1 MVRRDP
7 WAELG
12 RLQEQLHE
20 LLDQVAGGRAGIGSG
35 TDWRPAV
42 DLAETDEAFLVY
54 VELPGVPREEI
65 ELEAEERW
73 LEISGR
79 RPPEPSGDQGFLRLE
94 SNQGSFCRRLELPR
108 PCDPEGIEARL
119 RRGLLEITVPKAPS
133 ARSTRVPVHAQET
146 GDEPAGGEV
155 DR

>member
-7 WAELG
+7 WAELA

-20 LLDQVAGGRAGIGSG
+20 LLDQVTGGPRGIGSG
-35 TDWRPAV
+35 TDWRPAL

-54 VELPGVPREEI
+54 VELPGVPREEL

-79 RPPEPSGDQGFLRLE
+79 RPPEPSGDRGFLRLE
-94 SNQGSFCRRLELPR
+94 SHQGSFRRRLELPG
-108 PCDPEGIEARL
+108 PCEPGGIEARL
-119 RRGLLEITVPKAPS
+119 RRGLLEITVPKGAS
-133 ARSTRVPVHAQET
+133 ARSTTVPVHDQESE
-146 GDEPAGGEV
+146 DEQSDGGA